1 MPNRKPRPSTPHLAM
16 TVEEF
21 CEAFRISKG
30 FYYSLRNQGLG
41 PREIKLGAR
50 TIISMAAANEWI
62 AAREDR
68 RDEHEQK
75 AS

>member
-1 MPNRKPRPSTPHLAM
+1 MPSKNARPTPHLAM

-41 PREIKLGAR
+41 PREMKLGAR
-50 TIISMAAANEWI
+50 TLISMAAANEWVV
-62 AAREDR
+62 AREER
-68 RDEHEQK
+68 MTENGQK
-75 AS
+75 AP